1 MKGTEAMRANSSN
14 QTNEHVFWK
23 VFDEILPNHT
33 HLFKQHIHRFYD
45 EHYPSVKAASRLDNR
60 AKILIEKLQKKHL
73 RLFLAT
79 NPLFPSV
86 ATHQRVQWAGLDLAM
101 FEKITTME
109 NSLASKPN
117 PRYFQLLLDEFSL
130 KSNETLM
137 LGNDW
142 IEDTAAEK
150 VGIKTIIIT
159 DYAMKEKP
167 SDALAQGMTF
177 DDLLSTI
184 DSFFE

>member
-1 MKGTEAMRANSSN
+1 
-14 QTNEHVFWK
+14 
-23 VFDEILPNHT
+23 
-33 HLFKQHIHRFYD
+33 
-45 EHYPSVKAASRLDNR
+45 
-60 AKILIEKLQKKHL
+60 
-73 RLFLAT
+73 
-79 NPLFPSV
+79 V
-86 ATHQRVQWAGLDLAM
+86 ATHQRVQWAGLDLSM

-130 KSNETLM
+130 KNNETLM
-137 LGNDW
+137 IGNDW

-184 DSFFE
+184 DAYVE